1 MKRFEKGFTIVEL
14 SIGLALIGLIGSG
27 AVATIFQLLSGT
39 ERSSNQ
45 TMVSSQVQ
53 NAGYWFSKD
62 AEIAESITVDNLDPN
77 NFIVMHWTERDYA
90 GGGGDIEHSAT
101 YSFANLSDSVGRI
114 KRLHWSSGGANE
126 QSIVAQ
132 YIYYNQ
138 SDSDNT
144 TKASYEARVLT
155 VQVTSRLGEA
165 EETKEYRVTR
175 RPNF

>member
-1 MKRFEKGFTIVEL
+1 MRRLERGFTIVEL
-14 SIGLALIGLIGSG
+14 SITLALVGLIGSG

-53 NAGYWFSKD
+53 NAGYWLSKD
-62 AEIAESITVDNLDPN
+62 AEPAESITVDNLDPDT
-77 NFIVMHWTERDYA
+77 FLIMRWTERNYG

-101 YSFANLSDSVGRI
+101 YFFTSLSDGVGKL
-114 KRLHWSSGGANE
+114 KRLHWSSTGASE

-132 YIYYNQ
+132 YMYYNAG
-138 SDSDNT
+138 DSDNT

-155 VQVTSRLGEA
+155 VQVTSRMGEA